1 MHLLEGHASK
11 FAGAIQVCP
20 QLGDAIMNEATKK
33 QLVRGI
39 LPYAATILSLSLAVT
54 LRIEHSCSDPTHP
67 VRDSL
72 PSALYPYSELI
83 STIGS
88 EFSIR
93 D

>member
-1 MHLLEGHASK
+1 
-11 FAGAIQVCP
+11 
-20 QLGDAIMNEATKK
+20 MNEATKK